1 MALPNVFEQEIA
13 QQIISRLDQLTSQTA
28 PKWGKMNV
36 AQMLAH
42 CNVTYEYIYENKYQ
56 KPNFLMRWI
65 LKSFVKPI
73 VVNEVPYKQNGP
85 TGKDFLVSDAKN
97 FETEKMRLVA
107 FIQKT
112 QTLGSS
118 HFEGLESH
126 SFGKLNATEWNN
138 MMYKHLDHH
147 LRQFGV

>member
-1 MALPNVFEQEIA
+1 MALPNVFEQETVLQLIA
-13 QQIISRLDQLTSQTA
+13 RLNQLTMQSQ

-42 CNVTYEYIYENKYQ
+42 CNVTYEYIFESKYA
-56 KPNFLMRWI
+56 KPNFLMRWV
-65 LKSFVKPI
+65 LKKFVKPI

-85 TGKDFLVSDAKN
+85 TGKDFLVSAQQD
-97 FETEKMRLVA
+97 FENEKQRLISFVH
-107 FIQKT
+107 KT
-112 QTLGSS
+112 KDLGSS

-126 SFGKLNATEWNN
+126 SFGKLTAIEWNN